1 MSSSSSSL
9 TPFVK
14 DLYCNAEVTKE
25 AAVNFYGNAEIVQK
39 APTVPTGL
47 FATDMQKGDLVRLRW
62 NDDDNYG
69 YNVYQTAPGP
79 RTKLNT
85 YVITGNQYYVG
96 NLTLLQSY
104 SFIIVGVNGIGTES
118 GDSITV
124 SATPTIIDFQ
134 GQRYLTYSFSVKI
147 NGVARAQTI
156 LESVE
161 LGYGTSPSTSKFY
174 IPEDPITAT
183 NLPDID
189 DEVEVIVNGSSIFK
203 GIIKNK
209 EDVISIR
216 EKKVSY
222 IAYSKVIL
230 QTYNPVSWS
239 EILAAEANYYG
250 LNITDQN
257 DLQAEET
264 IANYIGNYRLYYNM
278 QTDVTERYELG
289 TGYWNRG
296 IVLGT
301 NIVEYDITENNLNV
315 VNKVTVRGDRKRTRT
330 PWQPL
335 SMFRRLL
342 DSVSYPGVTITY
354 YYNQIDAFNI
364 GNIKV
369 EAFQSVGQ
377 PSFEF
382 DPEVSMVPS
391 DYGMTAWEDGTVG
404 PKQKVT
410 KFANPGADWRGAG
423 ARVDYVYEK
432 VGDKDVPI
440 SALIELTSDPKV
452 YAARTS
458 TGHAVRAGRTP
469 EENVDLGWCRYALP
483 NLVGGGGYR
492 LNYEYEEENPTE
504 VTVGSGTPAIT
515 VTDTQYK
522 IFVNNAPETGELTTD
537 NTAEVLAAMLA
548 RANGELAKFNVST
561 LSGRI
566 KIVGDETF
574 DLKTQVQV
582 KGQMLDVIR
591 VVHSFVNGFTTELE
605 LTNEKF
611 RVNVPP
617 YQDTQKTVYDKNLLL
632 QSLSKI
638 DRLALDLQARIN
650 TSYVEQDKNQ
660 ITLTSPFA
668 LYGD

>member
-1 MSSSSSSL
+1 M
-9 TPFVK
+9 
-14 DLYCNAEVTKE
+14 
-25 AAVNFYGNAEIVQK
+25 QK
-39 APTVPTGL
+39 APTIPTGL
-47 FATDMQKGDLVRLRW
+47 FATDMQKGDLIRLRW
-62 NDDDNYG
+62 TDDENYG
-69 YNVYQTAPGP
+69 YNVYRTAPGP
-79 RTKLNT
+79 RVKLNT
-85 YVITGNQYYVG
+85 YVITDNQYYVG
-96 NLTLLQSY
+96 NLTLLQPY
-104 SFIIVGVNGIGTES
+104 SFVVVGVNGIDTES
-118 GDSITV
+118 GDSNV
-124 SATPTIIDFQ
+124 ASATPTIIDFQ
-134 GQRYLTYSFSVKI
+134 GQRYTTYSFSVKV

-183 NLPDID
+183 NLPEID
-189 DEVEVIVNGSSIFK
+189 DEVEIIVNGSSIFK

-209 EDVISIR
+209 EDVINIR
-216 EKKVSY
+216 EKKVAY

-230 QTYNPVSWS
+230 QTYNPTTWAQ
-239 EILAAEANYYG
+239 ILAAQADYYG

-257 DLQAEET
+257 QLQAEET

-278 QTDVTERYELG
+278 QTDTTERYELG

-301 NIVEYDITENNLNV
+301 NIVEYDITENNLNKIT
-315 VNKVTVRGDRKRTRT
+315 KVTVRGDRKRTRVA
-330 PWQPL
+330 WQPL
-335 SMFRRLL
+335 SMYRRLL
-342 DSVSYPGVTITY
+342 NSVDYPGITITY

-377 PSFEF
+377 PEFEF
-382 DPEVSMVPS
+382 DPEVSMIPS

-404 PKQKVT
+404 PKQKVV
-410 KFANPGADWRGAG
+410 KFTNPAADWRGAG

-440 SALIELTSDPKV
+440 SALIELTSSPRV

-483 NLVGGGGYR
+483 NLVGGSGYR
-492 LNYEYEEENPTE
+492 INYEYEEENPTE
-504 VTVGSGTPAIT
+504 VSVGSGTPAIT
-515 VTDTQYK
+515 ITDTQYK
-522 IFVNNAPETGELTTD
+522 IFVNNAPEAGELTTD

-548 RANGELAKFNVST
+548 RANGELAKFNLPE

-591 VVHSFVNGFTTELE
+591 VVHNFVNGFTTELE

-611 RVNVPP
+611 RINVPP
-617 YQDTQKTVYDKNLLL
+617 YQNVQKTVYDKNLLL
-632 QSLSKI
+632 QAISRI

-650 TSYVEQDKNQ
+650 TTYVEQDKNQ